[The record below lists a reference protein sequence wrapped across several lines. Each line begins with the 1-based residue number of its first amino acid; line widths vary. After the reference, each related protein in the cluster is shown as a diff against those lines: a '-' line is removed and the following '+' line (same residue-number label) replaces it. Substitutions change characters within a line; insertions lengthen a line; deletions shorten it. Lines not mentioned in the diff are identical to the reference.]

1 MFSYGITP
9 IAQQKR
15 EIRRAA
21 NCIGAAYA
29 FIFIFDWLLS
39 YFAQNSYS
47 FAYFIFTVANDEVY
61 SELFQISFSLL
72 SFLFPYLLALKLSGQ
87 SCAVLNFKKPA
98 KGRALPLVLMGIGV
112 CQIGELATSMFAT
125 AMDNL
130 GSAPV
135 YNDVTYG
142 KSVYAVVLAVVSTA
156 IVPALVEEFAI
167 RGVAMGILRRF
178 SDGFAIIVSAII
190 FGLMHGN
197 LVQAPFAFIVGLGLG
212 FVAIKGGSVWLAVL
226 VHFINNLCAVGFTYL
241 SEHLNSI
248 TKTAVYSA
256 YAAFML
262 ALGVIG
268 FCLCKE
274 KDEIFSFQKEEE
286 ICSFKTK
293 ILTFFTSPL
302 MVGALV
308 LTAIK
313 ILELQVA

>member
-9 IAQQKR
+9 KAQQKG

-29 FIFIFDWLLS
+29 FIFIFDWLLL
-39 YFAQNSYS
+39 YFAKNSYS
-47 FAYFIFTVANDEVY
+47 FAHFISIVANDEVY
-61 SELFQISFSLL
+61 SELFQIGFSLL
-72 SFLFPYLLALKLSGQ
+72 AFLFPYMLALSLSGRG
-87 SCAVLNFKKPA
+87 SSVLNFKKPI
-98 KGRALPLVLMGIGV
+98 KGRALPLVLMGVGV
-112 CQIGELATSMFAT
+112 CQIGELATNMFAT
-125 AMDNL
+125 AMEGL

-135 YNDVTYG
+135 YNEVTYG
-142 KSVYAVVLAVVSTA
+142 KSPYAVALAIVSTA
-156 IVPALVEEFAI
+156 VVPALVEEFAV

-226 VHFINNLCAVGFTYL
+226 VHFINNLFAVGFTYL
-241 SEHLNSI
+241 AEHLNTF
-248 TKTAVYSA
+248 TKTAVYGS
-256 YAAFML
+256 YAALML

-268 FCLCKE
+268 FAICKE
-274 KDEIFSFQKEEE
+274 KEELFSFEKGEEL
-286 ICSFKTK
+286 CSFKTK
-293 ILTFFTSPL
+293 VLTFFTSPL
-302 MVGALV
+302 MVGALL